1 MKKTLTAILLVWL
14 GGCADPTKA
23 IKNILENSEQ
33 SLTPPKLE
41 PVKTPTIEPVSDFI
55 GENFKD
61 PFFLP
66 KPAVVVRQPTDPLE
80 AFPLESL
87 KMVGTLGVDRKKVA
101 LIAAPDGKIYLV
113 GPGRYMGKQG
123 SRVISVG
130 DQALVYETTIDN
142 GSGNVQVKT
151 GKIMLEK
158 GDHVQTQARAK

>member
-1 MKKTLTAILLVWL
+1 MKKTLTAILLVLL
-14 GGCADPTKA
+14 GGCSDPTET
-23 IKNILENSEQ
+23 IKSILKNSEQ
-33 SLTPPKLE
+33 NLAPPKFE
-41 PVKTPTIEPVSDFI
+41 PITVPTIDPVSDFI

-66 KPAVVVRQPTDPLE
+66 KSAVIVRQPTDPLE

-113 GPGRYMGKQG
+113 APGRYIGKQG

-130 DQALVYETTIDN
+130 DQALVYENTIGN

-151 GKIMLEK
+151 GQIILEK
-158 GDHVQTQARAK
+158 GDHVQPLSKAK